1 MVARTNPMAIMCLN
15 FVVSQTVLIVFVL
28 VVSLLIVYLPS
39 RFKQELFA
47 TVSELWPSVQPE
59 GLTAE

>member
-1 MVARTNPMAIMCLN
+1 MVMVARTNPMAIMCLN

-39 RFKQELFA
+39 RFKQELLVQF
-47 TVSELWPSVQPE
+47 PSYGRVYSQK
-59 GLTAE
+59 G